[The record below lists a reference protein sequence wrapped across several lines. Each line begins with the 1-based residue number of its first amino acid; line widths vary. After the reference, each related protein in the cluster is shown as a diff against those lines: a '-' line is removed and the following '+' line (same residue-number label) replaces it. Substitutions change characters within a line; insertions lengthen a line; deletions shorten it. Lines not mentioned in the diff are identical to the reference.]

1 MSASAT
7 LPFHPM
13 SLWQPVPQ
21 QKGTVSNPADFLPPF
36 NNAQEQIGVDALF
49 SRAYLAG
56 TNRTRKLKS
65 QSIFTRILI

>member
-21 QKGTVSNPADFLPPF
+21 KKGTVSNPATFLPPF

-49 SRAYLAG
+49 SRNYLAG
-56 TNRTRKLKS
+56 TNRTRKSNISLDLLS
-65 QSIFTRILI
+65 AY